1 MGHLDRLGDR
11 MGRLASRRLLL
22 SSGAVCAVLI
32 GVLFASS
39 GPGSV
44 GAVAARC
51 GQPAPD
57 VRFTSSPEQVQD
69 FLGACGVAGRAAY
82 RDLQLVDLVY
92 PAAVGLFL
100 ASALALL
107 LPRAVRASRRS
118 PQALAAV
125 PLGAAA
131 FDYLEN
137 LAAWTLLLRY
147 PEPMSWVGRV
157 LGTASAAKQVL
168 TWASVLL
175 LTVALVGAALA
186 RRRSSA
192 VDLPAGAGPR
202 GVATSG

>member
-22 SSGAVCAVLI
+22 SSGAACVVLV

-57 VRFTSSPEQVQD
+57 VRFTSTPEQVQD

-82 RDLQLVDLVY
+82 RDLQVTDLFY
-92 PAAVGLFL
+92 PAALGLFL

-107 LPRAVRASRRS
+107 LPRAVRASRRVA
-118 PQALAAV
+118 ALAAV
-125 PLGAAA
+125 PIAAAA

-147 PEPMSWVGRV
+147 PAPMPWVGRV
-157 LGTASAAKQVL
+157 LGAASAAKQVL
-168 TWASVLL
+168 TWASVLILTAAL
-175 LTVALVGAALA
+175 LGAALA
-186 RRRSSA
+186 RRRSA
-192 VDLPAGAGPR
+192 PGLARAADVG
-202 GVATSG
+202 